1 MGAPKWRHHLK
12 FVTLLDDIKNSKAR
26 IKQQRLL
33 LGGIS
38 LSVVVIL
45 LLAAWFGRGHLRNW
59 YAEATK
65 PVLPVEQPVSNTS
78 TTGVVVTSTN
88 SGQVATSTQATST
101 KPGEF
106 PKELNLSVPF
116 VLQAPHQKWVL
127 PYEEACEEASLIMA
141 INAGKKAP
149 TAEQADT
156 MIQEIVAREMEMFGD
171 YFHTSATQT
180 AALAKDFFKVKST
193 RIFDIRNADDIKREL
208 AAGHPV
214 LIPADGKLLKNP
226 NFKNGGPIYH
236 MLLIKGYLAD
246 GRWITNDPGT
256 RLGKDYIYTNEVL
269 MNAIHDW
276 TGEAADGARVG
287 LIVVP

>member
-1 MGAPKWRHHLK
+1 M
-12 FVTLLDDIKNSKAR
+12 KNSKAR

-226 NFKNGGPIYH
+226 NFKNGGPVYH

-287 LIVVP
+287 LVVVP